1 MTDFVITIP
10 TPPTLTVIVSPKP
23 GAPGAPGTAGP
34 PGADGAAGPPGPPG
48 PPGADGAGSATA
60 SSLAT
65 TGAPVDVAASAPPVE
80 GQVLTAADAEHSIWR
95 VPGLHYDPSIKFWTS
110 TTGVATVLP
119 GTWGFIWPPPV
130 GTTSLVVYIVSSLEA
145 PPVDARFGLYVHR
158 DVTVPVQVNVLG
170 TSEIQGLDGL
180 RGPSA
185 VLLPGANYEWIFY
198 HEDGSSI
205 WGLVSD
211 TAGGAKR
218 IVVAGGANV
227 ELAGSPVPT
236 PGQALIAT
244 DATHAGFAALP
255 AGLALTAAAPTQIT
269 VTAAAVGGDTAAA
282 HGDHV
287 HGVATAAPAA
297 LTVGGAQAP
306 GTSASLARADH
317 AHAMPAAGV
326 PTALTLAASNTQG
339 AAATLALSDHVHA
352 LPATA
357 TPVALVVGG
366 ANAPGSAVTLV
377 RSDHVHALPAFGS
390 TSGTFC
396 QGSDPRLAAVGTGGT
411 FAWATNA
418 ASIAVAGVGGVWA
431 ASNNLTGNSTL
442 TLTGGV
448 DGVRLSL
455 YVKQDGTGSRTLT
468 LSIAGRT
475 IRRDTGITDD
485 NPASGI
491 NLITAYEIEFA
502 TIVGTASV
510 RIKKMPLV

>member
-1 MTDFVITIP
+1 
-10 TPPTLTVIVSPKP
+10 
-23 GAPGAPGTAGP
+23 
-34 PGADGAAGPPGPPG
+34 
-48 PPGADGAGSATA
+48 
-60 SSLAT
+60 
-65 TGAPVDVAASAPPVE
+65 
-80 GQVLTAADAEHSIWR
+80 
-95 VPGLHYDPSIKFWTS
+95 
-110 TTGVATVLP
+110 
-119 GTWGFIWPPPV
+119 
-130 GTTSLVVYIVSSLEA
+130 VYIVSSLDA

-269 VTAAAVGGDTAAA
+269 VTTAAVGGDTAAA
-282 HGDHV
+282 HGDNV
-287 HGVATAAPAA
+287 HSVATAAPAA
-297 LTVGGAQAP
+297 LAVGGAN
-306 GTSASLARADH
+306 
-317 AHAMPAAGV
+317 V
-326 PTALTLAASNTQG
+326 QG
-339 AAATLALSDHVHA
+339 SAATLA
-352 LPATA
+352 
-357 TPVALVVGG
+357 
-366 ANAPGSAVTLV
+366 
-377 RSDHVHALPAFGS
+377 RSDHVHAVLG
-390 TSGTFC
+390 
-396 QGSDPRLAAVGTGGT
+396 AANA

-442 TLTGGV
+442 TITGGV

-475 IRRDTGITDD
+475 IRRDTGISDD
-485 NPASGI
+485 NPAAGI

-510 RIKKMPLV
+510 RVRKMPLV

>member
-1 MTDFVITIP
+1 
-10 TPPTLTVIVSPKP
+10 
-23 GAPGAPGTAGP
+23 
-34 PGADGAAGPPGPPG
+34 
-48 PPGADGAGSATA
+48 
-60 SSLAT
+60 
-65 TGAPVDVAASAPPVE
+65 
-80 GQVLTAADAEHSIWR
+80 
-95 VPGLHYDPSIKFWTS
+95 
-110 TTGVATVLP
+110 
-119 GTWGFIWPPPV
+119 
-130 GTTSLVVYIVSSLEA
+130 VYIVSSLDA

-269 VTAAAVGGDTAAA
+269 VTTAAVGGDTAAA

-287 HGVATAAPAA
+287 HSVATAAPAA
-297 LTVGGAQAP
+297 LAVGGAN
-306 GTSASLARADH
+306 
-317 AHAMPAAGV
+317 V
-326 PTALTLAASNTQG
+326 QG
-339 AAATLALSDHVHA
+339 SAATLA
-352 LPATA
+352 
-357 TPVALVVGG
+357 
-366 ANAPGSAVTLV
+366 
-377 RSDHVHALPAFGS
+377 RSDHVHAVLG
-390 TSGTFC
+390 
-396 QGSDPRLAAVGTGGT
+396 AANA

-442 TLTGGV
+442 TITGGV

-475 IRRDTGITDD
+475 IRRDTGISDD
-485 NPASGI
+485 NPAAGI

-510 RIKKMPLV
+510 RVRKMPLV